1 VFFNSPQLQTHHHR
15 GFEAAARCL
24 PFMGSSKTRGY
35 HGVSL
40 SDRAFMGVP
49 RGAGLHGGTL
59 PGSPIPQTFS
69 NPLGRFGA
77 SAGAAFCGVRNA
89 LAPAREACNTL
100 ATASTYPPEWG
111 PPAGPQTLPV
121 FFAWGHRVRPV
132 CTCRA
137 GHARAGIATP
147 KYCPLWSCCYAF
159 LPRATAAADRL
170 QLCLHGGQAV
180 TVDHCDDHCRL
191 QPCRSRQLLPLCLNC
206 VRQARDR
213 RSE

>member
-1 VFFNSPQLQTHHHR
+1 VPAF
-15 GFEAAARCL
+15 
-24 PFMGSSKTRGY
+24 
-35 HGVSL
+35 HGVFKK
-40 SDRAFMGVP
+40 RGVSW
-49 RGAGLHGGTL
+49 GGLAVTSLHGGSL
-59 PGSPIPQTFS
+59 RGRSSWGYPPNSS
-69 NPLGRFGA
+69 NILKA
-77 SAGAAFCGVRNA
+77 AAAFCGVRNA